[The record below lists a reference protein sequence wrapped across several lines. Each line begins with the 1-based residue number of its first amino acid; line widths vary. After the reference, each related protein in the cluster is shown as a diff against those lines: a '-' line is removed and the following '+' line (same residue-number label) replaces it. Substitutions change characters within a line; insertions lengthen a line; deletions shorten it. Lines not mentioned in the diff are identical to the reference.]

1 MVAIPLGPRFE
12 LPTSTDTACNL
23 LVEHVR
29 LTASGDDTFNN
40 TLTEL
45 SAQGF
50 NAPDRKYLVWMES
63 TVLCGIATYYPDDRK
78 TAGNLNTVN
87 RCRAATLYYGPWPGQ
102 APGTVWLAGHAHCG
116 FSLWAKLGVGT
127 RVSLTGPH
135 GALEYVISDRVWVP
149 RKGGSSVGLV
159 HHDLMLQTCVG
170 KGTSLTYATRI
181 RPSAAGVLPG

>member
-63 TVLCGIATYYPDDRK
+63 
-78 TAGNLNTVN
+78 
-87 RCRAATLYYGPWPGQ
+87 
-102 APGTVWLAGHAHCG
+102 
-116 FSLWAKLGVGT
+116 
-127 RVSLTGPH
+127 
-135 GALEYVISDRVWVP
+135 
-149 RKGGSSVGLV
+149 
-159 HHDLMLQTCVG
+159 
-170 KGTSLTYATRI
+170 
-181 RPSAAGVLPG
+181 